1 MKAVSRLGWTAYLLA
16 LVIIAADQ
24 ASKYWILEV
33 FQLPLRPSTEVFGPL
48 SLTMVWNRGVSFG
61 LLWADHGLV
70 RWGLSAF
77 SVGVSILL
85 AVWVRRA
92 ERPLMAWALAFI
104 MGGALG
110 NAIDR
115 IRFGAVADFIDV
127 SRLGFFPWVFNLADA
142 AINVGIALLLADM
155 LLTERRQKRAKAA
168 QRDAA

>member
-1 MKAVSRLGWTAYLLA
+1 MRAVTRLGWLAYLLA
-16 LVIIAADQ
+16 VLIIVADQ

-33 FQLPLRPSTEVFGPL
+33 FQLPLRPSHQVFGPF

-61 LLWADHGLV
+61 LLWADHGFM
-70 RWGLSAF
+70 RWALTAF
-77 SVGVSILL
+77 SIGVAVLL

-110 NAIDR
+110 NVIDR

-127 SRLGFFPWVFNLADA
+127 SRLGFFPWVFNVADA
-142 AINVGIALLLADM
+142 AINVGIALLLIDM
-155 LLTERRQKRAKAA
+155 LKTERKQKQAAAAK
-168 QRDAA
+168 DAA